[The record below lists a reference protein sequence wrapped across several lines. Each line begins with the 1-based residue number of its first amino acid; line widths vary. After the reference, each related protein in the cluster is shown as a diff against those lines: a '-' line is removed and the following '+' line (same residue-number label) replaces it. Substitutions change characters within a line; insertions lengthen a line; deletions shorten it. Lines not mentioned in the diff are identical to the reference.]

1 MLIKMTG
8 GRKEYHTMYRRLSA
22 ILFPLAII
30 ALIGAGIWGY
40 QENQEKNAI
49 LIKAENQY
57 QRAFHDL
64 SYHVDRLHNELGSAI
79 AVNSTSQ
86 DFYKKGLVNIWKLS
100 SQAQSEINQL
110 PLAMLPFNDTEEF
123 LNHISQFSYQ
133 TAVRDLKTKPLTPAE
148 RNTLVTLY
156 DRSKSITNQLQGVQD
171 KVLAKNLRWMDA
183 EIALSTQKNSLD
195 NSIIDGFTSVDKEV
209 KTNTE
214 MDWGPT
220 MMGVF
225 QKKDFNIL
233 SGVALTPE
241 QAKHK
246 AAQFLGTKDEASL
259 QVTENGKGTKAN
271 SYSVTLKQTKT
282 EDGNTH
288 VDLTKKGGEV
298 IFYLKSHEA
307 KSKVIDAAGAKEAAV
322 DFLEM
327 HGYKQ
332 MKAVNYDEY
341 QNIATL
347 VYAKLQDNV
356 IVYPEKL
363 TVRVALDDAS
373 VIGLEASEYIM
384 EHKKHKWA
392 APKLN
397 LAQAKKELDPKFTIK
412 SHALALIKN
421 EVNEEVLCY
430 EITGKTN
437 GNSYKIYINA
447 QTGYEE
453 EIKLM
458 KPDAKRV

>member
-1 MLIKMTG
+1 
-8 GRKEYHTMYRRLSA
+8 MYRRLSS
-22 ILFPLAII
+22 ILFPLVII

-64 SYHVDRLHNELGSAI
+64 SFHMDKLHNELGSAI

-110 PLAMLPFNDTEEF
+110 PLALLPFNETEQF
-123 LNHISQFSYQ
+123 LNHLSQFSYQ
-133 TAVRDLKTKPLTPAE
+133 TAVRDLKANPLTPAE
-148 RNTLVTLY
+148 KKTLTTLY
-156 DRSKSITNQLQGVQD
+156 DRSKSITTQLKGVQD

-195 NSIIDGFTSVDKEV
+195 NSIIDGFTTVDKEV

-214 MDWGPT
+214 LNWGPT

-225 QKKDFNIL
+225 QKKNFSML
-233 SGVALTPE
+233 SGKALTPE
-241 QAKHK
+241 QIKHK
-246 AAQFLGTKDEASL
+246 AAQFLGTQDEASL
-259 QVTENGKGTKAN
+259 QVTENGKGTEAN
-271 SYSVTLKQTKT
+271 SYSVTHQQPKSNDFTQI
-282 EDGNTH
+282 
-288 VDLTKKGGEV
+288 DLTKQNGDV
-298 IFYLKSHEA
+298 IFYIMSHTA
-307 KSKVIDAAGAKEAAV
+307 KSKVLDAAGAKEAAAE
-322 DFLEM
+322 FLDT

-332 MKAVNYDEY
+332 MKAVNYDEDH
-341 QNIATL
+341 NIATL
-347 VYAKLQDNV
+347 IYAKMQDRV

-363 TVRVALDDAS
+363 TVRIALDDGS
-373 VIGLEASEYIM
+373 VVGFQAAEYIM
-384 EHKKHKWA
+384 EHKTHKWA
-392 APKLN
+392 SPKLN
-397 LAQAKKELDPKFTIK
+397 LEQAKKELDPKFIIK

-430 EITGKTN
+430 EIIGKTN
-437 GNSYKIYINA
+437 GNNYKIYINA

-453 EIKLM
+453 NIELM
-458 KPDAKRV
+458 HSDAKPV

>member
-1 MLIKMTG
+1 
-8 GRKEYHTMYRRLSA
+8 MYRRLSA

-64 SYHVDRLHNELGSAI
+64 SYHMNKLHNELGSTI

-110 PLAMLPFNDTEEF
+110 PLALLPFNETEQF
-123 LNHISQFSYQ
+123 LNRISQFSYQ
-133 TAVRDLKTKPLTPAE
+133 TAVRDLKTNPLTPAE
-148 RNTLVTLY
+148 KKTLVTLY

-171 KVLAKNLRWMDA
+171 KVLAKSLRWMDA

-195 NSIIDGFTSVDKEV
+195 NSIIDGFTTVDKEV

-225 QKKDFNIL
+225 QKKNFNML
-233 SGVALTPE
+233 SGEALTPE

-246 AAQFLGTKDEASL
+246 AAQFLGIKDEAAL
-259 QVTENGKGTKAN
+259 QVTENGKGTDAN
-271 SYSVTLKQTKT
+271 SYSVTLKQSKT
-282 EDGNTH
+282 NDSAH
-288 VDLTKKGGEV
+288 IDLTKKGGDV
-298 IFYLKSHEA
+298 IFYIMSHEA
-307 KSKVIDAAGAKEAAV
+307 KSKVIDVAGAKEAAAE
-322 DFLEM
+322 FLNV
-327 HGYKQ
+327 HGYAQ
-332 MKAVNYDEY
+332 MKAVSYDED

-347 VYAKLQDNV
+347 VYAKMQDNV

-363 TVRVALDDAS
+363 TVRVALDDGS
-373 VIGLEASEYIM
+373 VVGFQAAEYIM

-392 APKLN
+392 PPKLS
-397 LAQAKKELDPKFTIK
+397 LEQAKKELDPKFILK

-430 EITGKTN
+430 ELTGKTN
-437 GNSYKIYINA
+437 GNNYKIYINA

-453 EIKLM
+453 NIKLM
-458 KPDAKRV
+458 RPDQSKSS

>member
-1 MLIKMTG
+1 
-8 GRKEYHTMYRRLSA
+8 MYRRLSS
-22 ILFPLAII
+22 ILFPLVII

-64 SYHVDRLHNELGSAI
+64 SFHMDKLHNELGSAI

-110 PLAMLPFNDTEEF
+110 PLALLPFNETEQF

-133 TAVRDLKTKPLTPAE
+133 TAVRDLKANPLTPAE
-148 RNTLVTLY
+148 KKTLTTLY
-156 DRSKSITNQLQGVQD
+156 DRSKSITTQLKGVQD

-195 NSIIDGFTSVDKEV
+195 NSIIDGFTTVDKEV

-214 MDWGPT
+214 LNWGPT

-225 QKKDFNIL
+225 QKKNFTML
-233 SGVALTPE
+233 SGKALTPE
-241 QAKHK
+241 QIKHK
-246 AAQFLGTKDEASL
+246 AAQFLGTQDEASL
-259 QVTENGKGTKAN
+259 QVTENGKGTEAN
-271 SYSVTLKQTKT
+271 SYSVTLQQPKSNDFTQI
-282 EDGNTH
+282 
-288 VDLTKKGGEV
+288 DLTKQNGDV
-298 IFYLKSHEA
+298 IFYIMSHTA
-307 KSKVIDAAGAKEAAV
+307 KSKVLDAVGAKEAAAE
-322 DFLEM
+322 FLNT

-332 MKAVNYDEY
+332 MKAVNYDEDH
-341 QNIATL
+341 NIATL
-347 VYAKLQDNV
+347 IYAKMQDRV

-363 TVRVALDDAS
+363 TVRIALDDGS
-373 VIGLEASEYIM
+373 VVGFQAAEYIM
-384 EHKKHKWA
+384 EHKTHKWA
-392 APKLN
+392 SPKLN
-397 LAQAKKELDPKFTIK
+397 LEQAKKELDPKFIIK

-430 EITGKTN
+430 EIIGKTN
-437 GNSYKIYINA
+437 GNNYKIYINA

-453 EIKLM
+453 NIELM
-458 KPDAKRV
+458 HSDAKPV